1 MSETQPPSYETIEA
15 RIEGPVGVV
24 TLNRPDQLNAWD
36 WLMAAEISD
45 AYDRMDRNES
55 VRAIVLTGAGRAF
68 CAGAA
73 LLPEAQNWN
82 GASRRE
88 EAAKRYPGPRRT
100 ADILRTPVIA
110 AINGAAVGAGIT
122 MALNADLRIAA
133 DDATIGFVFHRRG
146 VIPDGD
152 LLWSLPRQI
161 GYAAAMDLLLTG
173 RKITGSEAFRLGLVS
188 RAVAREDVLSTA
200 LEMANDIAEN
210 TAPLAVAMSKLAARR
225 LLQEPDRVNARAF
238 QDELFSWSVRQADA
252 AEGVDAFMQRRSP
265 DWRLSAN
272 ADFPSHLFKD
282 GEN

>member
-1 MSETQPPSYETIEA
+1 MSDTQPQSYETIEV
-15 RIEGPVGVV
+15 RVEGPVGVV

-36 WLMAAEISD
+36 WLMAGEMSD
-45 AYDRMDRNES
+45 AYDRLDRDDS

-68 CAGAA
+68 CAGAG

-82 GASRRE
+82 SASRRA
-88 EAAKRYPGPRRT
+88 EADKRFSGPRRT
-100 ADILRTPVIA
+100 ADVLRTPVIA

-133 DDATIGFVFHRRG
+133 EDATIGFVFHRRG

-188 RAVAREDVLSTA
+188 RVVARDDVLGTA

-210 TAPLAVAMSKLAARR
+210 TAPLAMAMSKLAARR
-225 LLQEPDRVNARAF
+225 LLQEPDRVSARAF

-252 AEGVDAFMQRRSP
+252 AEGVDAFMQRRTP
-265 DWRLSAN
+265 EWRLSAN
-272 ADFPSHLFKD
+272 TDFPSHLFKD
-282 GEN
+282 GGE